1 VEPEKATGAC
11 LGENGEE
18 RAVLAL
24 VPDRRGTD
32 PQVVVVDA
40 GVAPTRRDERTRR
53 DNGQSLRVSG
63 RRAQWPTWVVL
74 LPTLILAVWAAS
86 WVIHATRS
94 FTPEIQGD
102 GAVYLSTAEG
112 LRGHGLPTVAFNLN
126 WDGFTPKQAAAFHGR
141 VPSTVF
147 PPGYPAAL
155 ALTSVVAGGVRSAA
169 RALDVI
175 LVVVNLLLVGWL
187 TARMTAN
194 RSVIAATVPAVL
206 LLFYTDTRRIF
217 FIPLF
222 GWLQLHRSVTSEPLF
237 MTFSMV
243 GLLALHGALT
253 AGPARAK
260 RAFVVAAGAASAAL
274 LVRYV
279 EVAFVLA
286 AVIALVA
293 LDRRRP
299 LRSRLRRAAILT
311 GVAAAPTALFV
322 AWARLDGGQNPTS
335 KIYRL
340 SGDLGAPFARLADYV
355 LPPGGPYAL
364 RLLAVVVLLGL
375 SVVGAVWGPR
385 LPGASPEEDDNA
397 RSLVQLGL
405 LFICTY
411 VVFVMATVTFF
422 DLAVPIDAR
431 IFAPI
436 RALWYAVLVAVA
448 YRSLVRLVSRIGTV
462 TIISAL
468 AALLIVANWSHTRP
482 MLDEAPALP
491 PARTSVADAIAR
503 IPDNALILSNAPEAI
518 YDLAGRGSIALPF
531 LYGKPTPEYER
542 EMRQVVELLDTR
554 GGYVALSWFRW
565 NPYSVPPDLQR
576 SVELHLIAQSP
587 ERRPTAQ
594 LYEIRPRQ

>member
-1 VEPEKATGAC
+1 
-11 LGENGEE
+11 
-18 RAVLAL
+18 
-24 VPDRRGTD
+24 
-32 PQVVVVDA
+32 
-40 GVAPTRRDERTRR
+40 
-53 DNGQSLRVSG
+53 
-63 RRAQWPTWVVL
+63 VL

-86 WVIHATRS
+86 WVINATRS

-112 LRGHGLPTVAFNLN
+112 LRRHGLPTVAFNLN
-126 WDGFTPKQAAAFHGR
+126 WDGFTPKQAVAFNGR

-194 RSVIAATVPAVL
+194 RSVVVATVPAVL
-206 LLFYTDTRRIF
+206 LLFYTDTQRIF
-217 FIPLF
+217 FVPLF

-237 MTFSMV
+237 MTFSIV

-253 AGPARAK
+253 AEPARAK

-293 LDRRRP
+293 LDRRRD
-299 LRSRLRRAAILT
+299 LRSRLRRAAIFT
-311 GVAAAPTALFV
+311 AVAAAPTALFV

-340 SGDLGAPFARLADYV
+340 SGNVRAPLERLADYV
-355 LPPGGPYAL
+355 LPPGGPYAV
-364 RLLAVVVLLGL
+364 RLLTVVVLLGL
-375 SVVGAVWGPR
+375 AVVVAVWGPG
-385 LPGASPEEDDNA
+385 LPGASPEEDGKA
-397 RSLVQLGL
+397 RSLLQLGL
-405 LFICTY
+405 LFIGTY
-411 VVFVMATVTFF
+411 VVFIMAVVTFF

-436 RALWYAVLVAVA
+436 RALWYAVLLAVA
-448 YRSLVRLVSRIGTV
+448 YRSLVHLVSRVGTV
-462 TIISAL
+462 AIISAL
-468 AALLIVANWSHTRP
+468 AALLVVANWSHTRT
-482 MLDEAPALP
+482 MLDEAPALR

-503 IPDNALILSNAPEAI
+503 IPDNALIMSNAPDAI
-518 YDLAGRGSIALPF
+518 YDISGRASIALPF
-531 LYGKPTPEYER
+531 LSGKPTPEYER

-554 GGYVALSWFRW
+554 GGYLALSWFTW
-565 NPYSVPPDLQR
+565 NPYSIPPDLQR
-576 SVELHLIAQSP
+576 SVELRLITQSP
-587 ERRPTAQ
+587 DRQPTAQ
-594 LYEIRPRQ
+594 LYEILPTR